1 MCTDKLSV
9 YISKNVRWLNEQV
22 KRVLKYDIRDALHK
36 LQGEWGSYQ
45 DHSLSK
51 CPCLSYHLY
60 NVKIVNYIILYKL
73 HARNISYYLLIHCK

>member
-51 CPCLSYHLY
+51 CHLY
-60 NVKIVNYIILYKL
+60 SIKIGNYIILYKL
-73 HARNISYYLLIHCK
+73 HARNIS